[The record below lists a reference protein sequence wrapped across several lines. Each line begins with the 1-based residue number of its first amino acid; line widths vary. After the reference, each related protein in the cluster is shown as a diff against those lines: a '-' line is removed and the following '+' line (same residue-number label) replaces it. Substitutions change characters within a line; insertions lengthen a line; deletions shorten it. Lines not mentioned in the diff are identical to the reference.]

1 MNPFWSYADTYTLK
15 GALFG
20 SGQVTRYHM
29 RAWKSIKNVEIVAV
43 ANRTVE
49 KAHQLADEFGIDKK
63 RIYASH
69 EALLSNEEIDFV
81 DIATAPHVHYQ
92 QVIDAAV
99 RRVHILCQKP
109 FSTDITTAEEMINR
123 AERAGIL
130 LSVNENWRWRSWYR
144 ALKRLLDQEVID
156 HPRYLYIRRHNN
168 ATLNTNDNN
177 APALLVKQPYTADL
191 EKLLL
196 FEWGIHIIDVTRFL
210 FGEAECVY
218 TSTLKVSTQF
228 KGEDR
233 AVIIFDYA
241 DRHAVLDLSWSSV
254 SHEEDVSLL
263 EQVIIEG
270 DGGCIKILPD
280 EDQNIHI
287 STREG
292 CQGIPAYTYS
302 ESEEY
307 QMSYTRAQNNFIEC
321 LRTGCYPETHA
332 QDNLKT
338 LTALFAAYQS
348 SEMKTSCRLKGDDC
362 SK

>member
-1 MNPFWSYADTYTLK
+1 MNPRWYYPDTYTLK

-29 RAWKSIKNVEIVAV
+29 RAWQSIKNVEIVAV
-43 ANRTVE
+43 ANRTIE
-49 KAHQLADEFGIDKK
+49 KAQQLADEFGIDKQK
-63 RIYASH
+63 VYASH
-69 EALLSNEEIDFV
+69 ETLLNKEEIDFV
-81 DIATAPHVHYQ
+81 DIATAPQVHFQ
-92 QVIDAAV
+92 QVMDAAV
-99 RRVHILCQKP
+99 KKVHILCQKP
-109 FSTDITTAEEMINR
+109 FSTDITTAEEMIDQ

-130 LSVNENWRWRSWYR
+130 LGVNENWRWRSWYR
-144 ALKRLLDQEVID
+144 ELKRLLEQEIVG

-177 APALLVKQPYTADL
+177 APTLLIKQPYTADL

-210 FGEAECVY
+210 FGEPECVY

-241 DRHAVLDLSWSSV
+241 DRYAVLDLSWSSV
-254 SHEEDVSLL
+254 SHEEQVSLL

-280 EDQNIHI
+280 EDHNIHI
-287 STREG
+287 STRELS
-292 CQGIPAYTYS
+292 QSIPAYTFS
-302 ESEEY
+302 DSEEY

-332 QDNLKT
+332 RDNLKT

-348 SEMKTSCRLKGDDC
+348 SDSKTSCRLKGDDYP
-362 SK
+362 K